1 MHLLQHCH
9 GSRAQQQQ
17 QLCSYSS
24 DLELNR
30 CHFTFDYSKK
40 WWRKYKSAKNK
51 SGTWER
57 WRDICFKYD
66 KCVTTGCESC
76 QLPEVV
82 FMPEVWWQTQ
92 ILSWVAPK
100 QPSPTHLLWR
110 FHTKGVGGG
119 CLSLSLVHTMFP
131 WQQHWQELRLAQ
143 AVIRSGNVCGVSSAE
158 MLRSHGVSALS
169 AFGLWLSGW
178 SLLCSAATGK
188 STLNMSLVRLS
199 HAEEGGGKI
208 GEEGRGGKAPQE
220 TNPSSVGGRDANPQW
235 KSVVSVSHTLSVSGS
250 LLSRLTVSFTSVFF
264 FPSLHLYLCTPV
276 P

>member
-1 MHLLQHCH
+1 MCH
-9 GSRAQQQQ
+9 NW
-17 QLCSYSS
+17 L
-24 DLELNR
+24 
-30 CHFTFDYSKK
+30 
-40 WWRKYKSAKNK
+40 W
-51 SGTWER
+51 
-57 WRDICFKYD
+57 
-66 KCVTTGCESC
+66 
-76 QLPEVV
+76 
-82 FMPEVWWQTQ
+82 
-92 ILSWVAPK
+92 ILSASWGCVHAWSLVTDANPQLSGSK
-100 QPSPTHLLWR
+100 TAQP
-110 FHTKGVGGG
+110 HTPIMEISHKGGWGGLS
-119 CLSLSLVHTMFP
+119 LSLSLVHTMFP

-178 SLLCSAATGK
+178 SFLLLHCKAK

-264 FPSLHLYLCTPV
+264 FPSLHLYLCTPL